1 MDAESARQ
9 LTEAVENLTNVMY
22 NAGGKLSGLGDAAT
36 KAANSQKSFD
46 KGIISGT
53 EQATAYAEAQKKA
66 KAASRNFADAQD
78 SAVSAL
84 KSFATGLTNTS
95 TEFSKYNNALGS
107 AGDAAL
113 SVGKNFGL
121 VGLAIGGLIKGVTM
135 AAQAATKQADNT
147 LKAVDEMNKMGA
159 AGQLTAK
166 SMAEMGIK
174 IGLSNEQF
182 ALMPKALKRA
192 GDSIVSLGAT
202 TADGQKKMMGMFA
215 VTNQQREAFQRLGI
229 GQEELME
236 KQADYVALQKASGVQ
251 ITARMKQDGS
261 LQKASLEYTSNL
273 LQLSAISGKS
283 VDEAAAMQKQAQAA
297 YEIQIDNARI
307 TREIKQAELEG
318 NTERVKQ
325 LEAERD
331 SRNKMLNVVAD
342 IGDADITSGMQKF
355 LATGAITEQSAA
367 FAQMGVDMQG
377 FRKRMQD
384 GEDVSAEF
392 AQALKDGIAR
402 KQEEVGTA
410 AAYNKE
416 VGKVFGLTEKTMAWA
431 AARADVDEKKAREEA
446 AKGVGKPAEAKTG
459 ETAAEDPA
467 QKARNAMTT
476 TTIEANRALE
486 KMLLAANPLMSG
498 FNALTIATTA
508 LTAAAGLAAIALG
521 AIGAKNTMGKAIEAA
536 GGTGG
541 AGKGGGGA
549 GKAPG
554 AAGKAMGALG
564 KLAGPAAGVI
574 AVGAGAMNAYEGYN
588 NVEEQVKKGEI
599 TKEEGTVKKS
609 EAVGKGVGEGVGG
622 AGGAM
627 LGAAIGT
634 AIFPV
639 VGTAI
644 GAAIGGWLG
653 SKGGEAVG
661 ESVGKSVG
669 KLVADKPAVAT
680 AASKASSSAS
690 GPSSSA
696 VPVAMGNEGRR
707 GTPSSGSSS
716 APTAAPVAT
725 ATSKPAAAP
734 VVATATS
741 KTSGSDGGSA
751 SEKSGTGD
759 KAPPK
764 ATMAKAGGSMSDE
777 DIKAMIIKHEG
788 VRNKPYK
795 DSLGLWTVGVGHLIG
810 DGKSLPDSWNRTFT
824 NDEVMKMFDED
835 YAHHKSAAMNIPGFD
850 KVDSKGQGAL
860 TDLTFN
866 MGPNWISK
874 WPKLKKQLGEGD
886 TQSAA
891 SNLQES
897 KWFGQVGNRA
907 PTIVSLLKDSSTV
920 SASLEGIAEGPESG
934 YSATLHGNELIKRL
948 TKDSILDKLANTPAG
963 DMFSSNATPVDNSEL
978 VELMREFVSKMDN
991 LIDAQSDS
999 NSIQSELLQYSKV

>member
-1 MDAESARQ
+1 MAENLDPEVVRQ

-22 NAGGKLSGLGDAAT
+22 TASGKITGLGDATT
-36 KAANSQKSFD
+36 KVSNAQRGYE
-46 KGIISGT
+46 KGVKSGT
-53 EQATAYAEAQKKA
+53 ELQNAYTESQKKA
-66 KAASRNFADAQD
+66 RAAANNFAQAQD
-78 SAVSAL
+78 QAISAL
-84 KSFATGLTNTS
+84 KGFATGLTNTS
-95 TEFSKYNNALGS
+95 TEFSKFNSTLSS
-107 AGDAAL
+107 AGDAAFQF
-113 SVGKNFGL
+113 GKALGPL
-121 VGLAIGGLIKGVTM
+121 GLIAGALVKGMTM

-159 AGQLTAK
+159 AGALTAK
-166 SMAEMGIK
+166 SVAEMGIK

-307 TREIKQAELEG
+307 TREIKQAELAG

-325 LEAERD
+325 LEGERD
-331 SRNKMLNVVAD
+331 ARNKMLNVVAD
-342 IGDADITSGMQKF
+342 IGDADVTAGLQKF

-431 AARADVDEKKAREEA
+431 ASRAEVDEKKAREEA
-446 AKGVGKPAEAKTG
+446 AKGIKKPEEGTTG
-459 ETAAEDPA
+459 ATAAEDPA

-476 TTIEANRALE
+476 ATIETNRALE
-486 KMLLAANPLMSG
+486 KMLVSANPLISG

-508 LTAAAGLAAIALG
+508 LTAAAGLAAAALG
-521 AIGAKNTMGKAIEAA
+521 SLAMASKA
-536 GGTGG
+536 
-541 AGKGGGGA
+541 
-549 GKAPG
+549 
-554 AAGKAMGALG
+554 
-564 KLAGPAAGVI
+564 
-574 AVGAGAMNAYEGYN
+574 AGAMKTAG
-588 NVEEQVKKGEI
+588 
-599 TKEEGTVKKS
+599 
-609 EAVGKGVGEGVGG
+609 GVGG
-622 AGGAM
+622 AGTGKPTGGVKGAVGGLAKGGALAVGGMALGAGADYAKSQGNAKTGAGLDVASQAASYAGTGAM
-627 LGAAIGT
+627 IGSVV
-634 AIFPV
+634 PG

-644 GAAIGGWLG
+644 GAGIGA
-653 SKGGEAVG
+653 AVG
-661 ESVGKSVG
+661 LGKG
-669 KLVADKPAVAT
+669 LYE
-680 AASKASSSAS
+680 
-690 GPSSSA
+690 
-696 VPVAMGNEGRR
+696 NW
-707 GTPSSGSSS
+707 GTL
-716 APTAAPVAT
+716 
-725 ATSKPAAAP
+725 
-734 VVATATS
+734 
-741 KTSGSDGGSA
+741 TSGGTDGGGVDPNQKTQGASA
-751 SEKSGTGD
+751 ADVRGMP
-759 KAPPK
+759 PPK
-764 ATMAKAGGSMSDE
+764 VKVSNAGMSEDE
-777 DIKAMIIKHEG
+777 IKQMIIAHEG
-788 VRNKPYK
+788 KRNRPYQ

-810 DGKSLPDSWNRTFT
+810 DGKTLPPEMNREFS
-824 NDEVMKMFDED
+824 DEEVMAMFEKD
-835 YAHHKSAAMNIPGFD
+835 YAHHRSAAMNIPGFD
-850 KVDSKGQGAL
+850 KLNGRGQGAL

-866 MGPNWISK
+866 MGPSWISK
-874 WPKLKKQLGEGD
+874 WPKLKKQLEEGD
-886 TQSAA
+886 TQAA
-891 SNLQES
+891 AANLEQS
-897 KWFGQVGNRA
+897 KWYKQVGNRA
-907 PTIVSLLKDSSTV
+907 PTVVSLLKDSKV
-920 SASLEGIAEGPESG
+920 SANLEGIAQGPESG
-934 YSATLHGNELIKRL
+934 YNATLHGNELIKRL

-963 DMFSSNATPVDNSEL
+963 DMFNDNAKVDNSEL
-978 VELMREFVSKMDN
+978 IELMKEFVEKMDD
-991 LIDAQSDS
+991 LITAQTDS

>member
-1 MDAESARQ
+1 MDPEVARQ
-9 LTEAVENLTNVMY
+9 LTEAVENLTDVM
-22 NAGGKLSGLGDAAT
+22 NTAGGRLSGLGEAAN
-36 KAANSQKSFD
+36 KAASSQKNYD

-53 EQATAYAEAQKKA
+53 EQANAYAEAQKKA
-66 KAASRNFADAQD
+66 RAAAKNMTDAQD
-78 SAVSAL
+78 NAVSAL
-84 KSFATGLTNTS
+84 KNFATGLTNTS
-95 TEFSKYNNALGS
+95 TEFSKYNKTLES

-113 SVGKNFGL
+113 SLAKNFGPLGL
-121 VGLAIGGLIKGVTM
+121 VIGGLIKGVTM

-166 SMAEMGIK
+166 SVAEMGIK

-192 GDSIVSLGAT
+192 GDSIVGLGAT

-215 VTNQQREAFQRLGI
+215 VTNQQREAFQRMGI

-251 ITARMKQDGS
+251 ITARMKQDGN

-307 TREIKQAELEG
+307 TREIKQAELAG

-325 LEAERD
+325 LEGERD
-331 SRNKMLNVVAD
+331 ARNKMLNVVAD
-342 IGDADITSGMQKF
+342 IGDADVTAGLQKF

-446 AKGVGKPAEAKTG
+446 AKGIKKPEEGTTG
-459 ETAAEDPA
+459 ATAAEDPA

-476 TTIEANRALE
+476 ATIEANRALE
-486 KMLLAANPLMSG
+486 KTLLAANPLISG
-498 FNALTIATTA
+498 FNALTIAVTA
-508 LTAAAGLAAIALG
+508 LTAAAGAAAVALG
-521 AIGAKNTMGKAIEAA
+521 VIAAKGAVGKTLGTSTMPDSGGGK
-536 GGTGG
+536 GTP
-541 AGKGGGGA
+541 KGGGLKSVAGGVLKGGVAALGGAALSAGADYAKSEGNAKTGA
-549 GKAPG
+549 GLDI
-554 AAGKAMGALG
+554 AGTTASY
-564 KLAGPAAGVI
+564 AGT
-574 AVGAGAMNAYEGYN
+574 GAM
-588 NVEEQVKKGEI
+588 
-599 TKEEGTVKKS
+599 
-609 EAVGKGVGEGVGG
+609 
-622 AGGAM
+622 
-627 LGAAIGT
+627 IGSVV
-634 AIFPV
+634 PG

-644 GAAIGGWLG
+644 GAGVGAAIGFG
-653 SKGGEAVG
+653 KGLYDNYGTLTSAGTDGGGVDA
-661 ESVGKSVG
+661 S
-669 KLVADKPAVAT
+669 
-680 AASKASSSAS
+680 SKATGAGATDMKGKPPPKVKVSSA
-690 GPSSSA
+690 G
-696 VPVAMGNEGRR
+696 
-707 GTPSSGSSS
+707 
-716 APTAAPVAT
+716 
-725 ATSKPAAAP
+725 
-734 VVATATS
+734 
-741 KTSGSDGGSA
+741 
-751 SEKSGTGD
+751 
-759 KAPPK
+759 
-764 ATMAKAGGSMSDE
+764 MSDE
-777 DIKAMIIKHEG
+777 EIKAMIIKHEG
-788 VRNKPYK
+788 KRNRPYQ

-810 DGKSLPDSWNRTFT
+810 DGKSLPPEMNREFS
-824 NDEVMKMFDED
+824 DEEVMAMFEKD
-835 YAHHKSAAMNIPGFD
+835 YAHHRSAAMNIPGFD
-850 KVDSKGQGAL
+850 KLDGRGQGAL

-866 MGPNWISK
+866 MGPSWISK
-874 WPKLKKQLGEGD
+874 WPKLKKQLEAGD
-886 TQSAA
+886 TKGAA
-891 SNLQES
+891 QNLEQS
-897 KWFGQVGNRA
+897 KWYGQVGNRA
-907 PTIVSLLKDSSTV
+907 PTIVSLLRDSSTV
-920 SASLEGIAEGPESG
+920 SASLEGIAQGPESG

-963 DMFSSNATPVDNSEL
+963 DMFGSSATPADNSEL
-978 VELMREFVSKMDN
+978 IDLMKEFVAKMDD

-999 NSIQSELLQYSKV
+999 NSIQSELLQYSKA

>member
-1 MDAESARQ
+1 MDPEVARQ
-9 LTEAVENLTNVMY
+9 LTEAVENLTSVM
-22 NAGGKLSGLGDAAT
+22 NTAGGRLSGLGDAAN
-36 KAANSQKSFD
+36 KAATSQKNYD

-53 EQATAYAEAQKKA
+53 EQANAYAEAQKKA
-66 KAASRNFADAQD
+66 RAAAKNMTDAQD

-84 KSFATGLTNTS
+84 KNFATGLTNTS
-95 TEFSKYNNALGS
+95 TEFSKYNKTLES

-166 SMAEMGIK
+166 SVAEMGIK

-192 GDSIVSLGAT
+192 GDSIVGLGAT
-202 TADGQKKMMGMFA
+202 TADGQKKLMGMFA
-215 VTNQQREAFQRLGI
+215 VTNQQREAFQRMGI

-251 ITARMKQDGS
+251 ITARMKQDGN

-307 TREIKQAELEG
+307 TREIKQAELAG

-325 LEAERD
+325 LEGERD
-331 SRNKMLNVVAD
+331 ARNKMLNVVAD
-342 IGDADITSGMQKF
+342 IGDADVTAGLQKF

-446 AKGVGKPAEAKTG
+446 AKGIKKPEEGTTG
-459 ETAAEDPA
+459 ATAAEDPA

-476 TTIEANRALE
+476 ATIEANRALE
-486 KMLLAANPLMSG
+486 KTLLAANPLISG
-498 FNALTIATTA
+498 FNALTIAVTA
-508 LTAAAGLAAIALG
+508 LTAAAGAAAVALG
-521 AIGAKNTMGKAIEAA
+521 AIAAKGAIGKTLGTSTMPDSGGGK
-536 GGTGG
+536 GTP
-541 AGKGGGGA
+541 KGGGFKSVAGGLVKGGVAALGGMALTKGGEYAKEQGYAKTGA
-549 GKAPG
+549 GLDIAGTTASYAGTGAMIGSIVPG
-554 AAGKAMGALG
+554 VGTAFG
-564 KLAGPAAGVI
+564 AGV
-574 AVGAGAMNAYEGYN
+574 
-588 NVEEQVKKGEI
+588 
-599 TKEEGTVKKS
+599 
-609 EAVGKGVGEGVGG
+609 
-622 AGGAM
+622 
-627 LGAAIGT
+627 GAAIG
-634 AIFPV
+634 FGKGLYDNY
-639 VGTAI
+639 GTLTS
-644 GAAIGGWLG
+644 GGTD
-653 SKGGEAVG
+653 GGGVDA
-661 ESVGKSVG
+661 S
-669 KLVADKPAVAT
+669 
-680 AASKASSSAS
+680 SKAT
-690 GPSSSA
+690 
-696 VPVAMGNEGRR
+696 
-707 GTPSSGSSS
+707 GTS
-716 APTAAPVAT
+716 TADLKGMP
-725 ATSKPAAAP
+725 
-734 VVATATS
+734 
-741 KTSGSDGGSA
+741 
-751 SEKSGTGD
+751 
-759 KAPPK
+759 PPK
-764 ATMAKAGGSMSDE
+764 VKVSSQGMSE
-777 DIKAMIIKHEG
+777 EEIKQMIIAHEG
-788 VRNKPYK
+788 KRYRPYQ
-795 DSLGLWTVGVGHLIG
+795 DTLGLWTVGVGHLIG
-810 DGKSLPDSWNRTFT
+810 DGKSLPPEMNREFSE
-824 NDEVMKMFDED
+824 DEIMAMFEKD
-835 YAHHKSAAMNIPGFD
+835 YAHHRSAAMNIPGFD
-850 KVDSKGQGAL
+850 KLDGRGQGAL

-866 MGPNWISK
+866 MGPSWISK
-874 WPKLKKQLGEGD
+874 WPKLKKQLEAGD
-886 TQSAA
+886 TKGAA
-891 SNLQES
+891 QNLEQS
-897 KWFGQVGNRA
+897 KWYGQVGNRA
-907 PTIVSLLKDSSTV
+907 PTIVSLLRDSSTV
-920 SASLEGIAEGPESG
+920 SASLEGIAQGPESG

-963 DMFSSNATPVDNSEL
+963 DMFGSNATPADNSEL
-978 VELMREFVSKMDN
+978 IDLMKEFVAKMDD

-999 NSIQSELLQYSKV
+999 NSIQSELLQYSKA